1 MPPADVVL
9 IFLPPSLASPVARLR
24 LMRVVV
30 LLLLLSL
37 TVTVSA
43 TQELVR
49 LGESCENPQVLP
61 DAAGCWVKKNKPR
74 DSRLDA
80 LAS

>member
-1 MPPADVVL
+1 VPPTDVVL

-30 LLLLLSL
+30 LLLLSL

-43 TQELVR
+43 IQELVR

-61 DAAGCWVKKNKPR
+61 DAAGGWVKKINPR

>member
-1 MPPADVVL
+1 MPLADVVL

-30 LLLLLSL
+30 LLLLLLSL

-61 DAAGCWVKKNKPR
+61 DAAGCWVKKK
-74 DSRLDA
+74 
-80 LAS
+80 